1 MISYDEHRENLQR
14 WSDEEL
20 SQGLRIC
27 VSLLLERSYIMN
39 ATMRSGS
46 SQPVLGSDDIIIKKC
61 TFL

>member
-27 VSLLLERSYIMN
+27 VSLLIKRGYIMN
-39 ATMRSGS
+39 ATVRSG
-46 SQPVLGSDDIIIKKC
+46 GSEPILTSDNIIIKKC
-61 TFL
+61 TFI